1 MLKDNIKLIE
11 YDYYNFAK
19 INNDVVKNHVTD
31 EFNYLLF
38 CNNDIKILND
48 VVYKMVSIFNT
59 NHTTGTV
66 GSRLY
71 YGDNTLQH
79 NGVIIYYNPNNNKI
93 YISHEFLGS
102 YYRSTLS
109 VTENLG
115 NTAALMMT
123 KKTIFNKIMGFSE
136 KYEDCFEDVEYNIMC
151 KSIGLKNIFDGTS
164 VAYHLESQT
173 RNLDSNKLEKQT
185 KDWNKLTQII
195 NKHRDFISDK
205 IQFTNSI

>member
-1 MLKDNIKLIE
+1 
-11 YDYYNFAK
+11 
-19 INNDVVKNHVTD
+19 
-31 EFNYLLF
+31 
-38 CNNDIKILND
+38 
-48 VVYKMVSIFNT
+48 
-59 NHTTGTV
+59 
-66 GSRLY
+66 
-71 YGDNTLQH
+71 
-79 NGVIIYYNPNNNKI
+79 
-93 YISHEFLGS
+93 
-102 YYRSTLS
+102 
-109 VTENLG
+109 
-115 NTAALMMT
+115 MMT

-195 NKHRDFISDK
+195 NKHMDFISDK